1 MELTLT
7 PLKDFSEIFETF
19 PIYKD
24 CMYMPTEEKFRSK
37 LQNYLKNGNIKFF
50 AAREKG
56 ILTGVL
62 ALSQSGKTA
71 EIIGIAVD
79 PAHRGKGTGSFMINT
94 AAKELGVSEL
104 YAETDSDAV
113 GFYRKSGFETREFTK
128 EYDGE
133 KITRFSCRIKF
144 LP

>member
-1 MELTLT
+1 MFEQYKL
-7 PLKDFSEIFETF
+7 FSA
-19 PIYKD
+19 
-24 CMYMPTEEKFRSK
+24 
-37 LQNYLKNGNIKFF
+37 KNGNIKFF

-79 PAHRGKGTGSFMINT
+79 PAHRGKGTGSFMINN

-133 KITRFSCRIKF
+133 KITRFSCRLKF
-144 LP
+144 RP